1 MDEKQRLR
9 TRMRALRRE
18 HVASLPASMSAL
30 LFLRLPT
37 PVVALTPEGAT
48 VGLYHAT
55 PDEAPTAAYARWF
68 HENGRKVALPWFAG
82 RGSAMTFRAWRDPH
96 DDAALVPGLL
106 GTVQPGADA
115 PEVTPDVVIV
125 PLLAFTDEGGRLGQG
140 GGHYDRWLAAHPG
153 VTAIGIG
160 WDCQLVEAMPLEAHD
175 RLLDAVITPTRFY
188 ERSR

>member
-1 MDEKQRLR
+1 
-9 TRMRALRRE
+9 
-18 HVASLPASMSAL
+18 MSAL
-30 LFLRLPT
+30 LFLRPPT
-37 PVVALTPEGAT
+37 PVAALAPEGAT

-82 RGSAMTFRAWRDPH
+82 RGSAMSFRAWRDPY
-96 DDAALVPGLL
+96 DEASLVPGLL
-106 GTVQPGADA
+106 GTMQPDAGA
-115 PEVTPDVVIV
+115 PEVTPDVVVV
-125 PLLAFTDEGGRLGQG
+125 PLLAFTAEGGRLGQG

-160 WDCQLVEAMPLEAHD
+160 WDCQLVEAMPLESHD